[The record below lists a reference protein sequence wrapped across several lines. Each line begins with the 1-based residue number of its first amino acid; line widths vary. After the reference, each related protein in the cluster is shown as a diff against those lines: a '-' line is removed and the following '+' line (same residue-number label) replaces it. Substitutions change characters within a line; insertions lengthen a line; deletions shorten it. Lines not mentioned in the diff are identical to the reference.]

1 MDWQTIINV
10 GASIALAVV
19 AGFVQRV
26 HAREDRQ
33 DQRIGENER
42 SIADARIEMAKEY
55 VTREDLQDIKNLL
68 IRIDEKLDK
77 KADK

>member
-1 MDWQTIINV
+1 MDWQTLINV

-19 AGFVQRV
+19 AEFARRV

-33 DQRIGENER
+33 DERIALNGAAISAVR
-42 SIADARIEMAKEY
+42 VEMAKEY
-55 VTREDLQDIKNLL
+55 VTREDLQDIKALL

>member
-1 MDWQTIINV
+1 MDWQTLINV

-19 AGFVQRV
+19 AEFARRV

-33 DQRIGENER
+33 DERIEGNER
-42 SIADARIEMAKEY
+42 SIAAARIEMAKEY
-55 VTREDLQDIKNLL
+55 VTHRDLQDIKALL
-68 IRIDEKLDK
+68 IRIDEKLDQ